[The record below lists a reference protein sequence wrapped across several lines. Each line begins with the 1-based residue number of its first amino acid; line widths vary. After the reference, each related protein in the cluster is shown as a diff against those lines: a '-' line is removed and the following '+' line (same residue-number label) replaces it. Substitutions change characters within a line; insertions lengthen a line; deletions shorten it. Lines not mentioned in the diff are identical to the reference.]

1 LFGDAFGLFFHF
13 SWNPLREWNLPAHV
27 VPGRRVL
34 FSNLRNPSRR
44 ESVGYSDQ
52 RWPKTAM
59 DESKLSVD
67 KTTYQDI
74 FRIRHCLKY
83 RKDMMTFRVSP
94 PASFDG
100 LVDNRLGKS
109 GNGAFA

>member
-1 LFGDAFGLFFHF
+1 
-13 SWNPLREWNLPAHV
+13 
-27 VPGRRVL
+27 
-34 FSNLRNPSRR
+34 
-44 ESVGYSDQ
+44 
-52 RWPKTAM
+52 M

-100 LVDNRLGKS
+100 LADDHLGKS
-109 GNGAFA
+109 GNGALGRCQDYPMLSDKGDCLHGGHAFFPGACASVLWQCKDKSDLTIWFDLAGVAKAE